1 MERRWTKVA
10 PLKRIIMSLSE
21 LVGRTEGKA
30 ILNWQGIKI
39 ESGIDLLIIRRIQW
53 LGKEKIWVR
62 RF

>member
-10 PLKRIIMSLSE
+10 PLKRIIVSLSE

-39 ESGIDLLIIRRIQW
+39 ESGIDLLIIR
-53 LGKEKIWVR
+53 
-62 RF
+62 